1 MIWIC
6 PVLMTRRSCYFRA
19 APEPDMRKMMISG
32 KKRKL
37 YEKMK
42 YTEQKKTHEVGL

>member
-1 MIWIC
+1 MK
-6 PVLMTRRSCYFRA
+6 
-19 APEPDMRKMMISG
+19 KMMLSR

-42 YTEQKKTHEVGL
+42 FTEEKKVREVNA

>member
-1 MIWIC
+1 
-6 PVLMTRRSCYFRA
+6 
-19 APEPDMRKMMISG
+19 MRKMMLSG

-42 YTEQKKTHEVGL
+42 YTEQRKVQEVGLLLLAF

>member
-1 MIWIC
+1 MK
-6 PVLMTRRSCYFRA
+6 
-19 APEPDMRKMMISG
+19 KMMLSR

-42 YTEQKKTHEVGL
+42 YTEEKKIREVST